1 MEIKLAPDNPNIVL
15 SFKSRVLEVAQPIF
29 QVSKCRSNQL
39 VLQLITI
46 LSRCMMLFCTTKEI
60 GDHLNIYVVD
70 ISFYS
75 IVINLK
81 CI

>member
-39 VLQLITI
+39 VHQFKI
-46 LSRCMMLFCTTKEI
+46 LSFP
-60 GDHLNIYVVD
+60 GV
-70 ISFYS
+70 
-75 IVINLK
+75 
-81 CI
+81 

>member
-39 VLQLITI
+39 LLQFKIFPFQVYDAI
-46 LSRCMMLFCTTKEI
+46 L
-60 GDHLNIYVVD
+60 HN
-70 ISFYS
+70 
-75 IVINLK
+75 
-81 CI
+81 